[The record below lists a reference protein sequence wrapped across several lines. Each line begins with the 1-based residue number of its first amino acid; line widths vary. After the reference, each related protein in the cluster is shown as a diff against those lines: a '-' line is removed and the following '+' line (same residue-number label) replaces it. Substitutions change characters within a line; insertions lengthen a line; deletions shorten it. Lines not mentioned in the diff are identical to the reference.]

1 MLYQFLLNFVDI
13 FGFLNVFKYLTFRT
27 GLSVVTSLVIV
38 FIIGG
43 PLIKLFS
50 EKMITGP
57 IRQDGPID
65 HIIKKSGTPTMGGVI
80 IIIGIISGT
89 LLWADLRNIYVWVL
103 IFVSLSLGGLGL
115 TDDILKIKYKNSRGL
130 KSSLK
135 FLGQLIIG
143 VITLTLL
150 IKFSNHQY
158 LYNLYFPFFKN
169 LIWQMGL
176 FFIPFGLFVIIGAS
190 NAVNL
195 TDGLDGLATVP
206 VMLVALSFTLISYV
220 VGNTIFSEYL
230 QIQYI
235 PDVGELSIFC
245 GSVVGACL
253 GFLWYNAPPAKIFM
267 GDTGSLVIGLILSIL
282 AIKLIN
288 DGIEIPND
296 KTYKNKGPFIVIAI
310 LSVPL
315 YDTFR
320 VFCLRLLSGYHPLRP
335 DRNHIHH
342 ALLDLGCSHKKASL
356 ILYGFSILNI
366 IISFFMIKLSL
377 GLSIFL
383 LSIFVLGL
391 MAVPFVLLELK
402 KNKSV

>member
-1 MLYQFLLNFVDI
+1 MLFNLLTSLIDQYS
-13 FGFLNVFKYLTFRT
+13 FLNVFKYLTFRT

-38 FIIGG
+38 FIIGA

-65 HIIKKSGTPTMGGVI
+65 HIIKKTGTPTMGGVI
-80 IIIGIISGT
+80 IIIGIILST
-89 LLWADLRNIYVWVL
+89 ILWADLTNIYVWTL
-103 IFVSLSLGGLGL
+103 IFVSISLGALGL
-115 TDDILKIKYKNSRGL
+115 LDDILKIKFKNSRGL
-130 KSSLK
+130 KSRYK
-135 FLGQLIIG
+135 FFGQVLIALI
-143 VITLTLL
+143 TLL
-150 IKFSNHQY
+150 ILINYSEHEY
-158 LYNLYFPFFKN
+158 LDNLYFPFFKN

-245 GSVVGACL
+245 GSVVGSCL

-267 GDTGSLVIGLILSIL
+267 GDTGSLSLGGSLAAIAIIVKHEIVLAIIGGLFVLETISVIIQVASFKLTGKRIFMMAPIHHHFEKKGWAESTIVIRFWIIAIILALIGLATL
-282 AIKLIN
+282 KL
-288 DGIEIPND
+288 
-296 KTYKNKGPFIVIAI
+296 
-310 LSVPL
+310 
-315 YDTFR
+315 R
-320 VFCLRLLSGYHPLRP
+320 
-335 DRNHIHH
+335 
-342 ALLDLGCSHKKASL
+342 
-356 ILYGFSILNI
+356 
-366 IISFFMIKLSL
+366 
-377 GLSIFL
+377 
-383 LSIFVLGL
+383 
-391 MAVPFVLLELK
+391 
-402 KNKSV
+402 